1 MIMTIDEEVLEKL
14 DNIIDIIPNVMES
27 IDQALIDDGP
37 HPLGQYRKIT
47 HQTYEYLNDSL
58 YKCFKRLVKLK
69 EVIQNN
75 GLHGTIENKIFFK
88 KGIDKIYFYLN
99 KISLKN
105 LADPT
110 YNFTF
115 YGPKESD
122 EKKLTRALNVIE
134 SLTCSMSDDDE

>member
-14 DNIIDIIPNVMES
+14 DNIINIIPNVMES
-27 IDQALIDDGP
+27 IDQVLIKDGP
-37 HPLGQYRKIT
+37 HPLGQYKRT
-47 HQTYEYLNDSL
+47 TRQMYEYLNDSL
-58 YKCFKRLVKLK
+58 CKCFKRLVKLK
-69 EVIQNN
+69 EIIQNN
-75 GLHGTIENKIFFK
+75 GLNGTIENKIFFK
-88 KGIDKIYFYLN
+88 KGIDKIYLYLN

-122 EKKLTRALNVIE
+122 EKKTNTSIKYNRSSYME
-134 SLTCSMSDDDE
+134 YE